1 MDNAIR
7 RLCVDTCVPFSA
19 RGVSVL
25 LRQPVF
31 WRSARARQMCAVSS
45 SGGGVSIGFGQAS
58 ASLRWLCTGRSSPGW
73 IRRAVDIDLVLD
85 HQRNMLYDPAFG
97 DSGVPG
103 ESVLVQERESAE
115 DRCRVELSGDLV
127 AFSSPLCVSS
137 DAAIGAVR
145 AHDFQVCFDQLF
157 PARGPV
163 GLPAPVHAIG
173 GVRRGRSRSC
183 PHPLTAACRSDAGVI
198 LSLMLTSTAVDSV

>member
-85 HQRNMLYDPAFG
+85 HQRNMLYYSAFG

-127 AFSSPLCVSS
+127 AFFVAAQPVERCRDRRREFLDELLAPLRELRNTLRLGEHDLSVATILCDVVGE
-137 DAAIGAVR
+137 GADDVPNQIVWLR
-145 AHDFQVCFDQLF
+145 
-157 PARGPV
+157 R
-163 GLPAPVHAIG
+163 G
-173 GVRRGRSRSC
+173 GV
-183 PHPLTAACRSDAGVI
+183 
-198 LSLMLTSTAVDSV
+198 